1 MDKATIKF
9 LIKNGFT
16 LDEIMEMN
24 PEEEKKEKEEPE
36 QIKIEEPKKE
46 ESNNVDSMLSE
57 LKTELKEL
65 REAVHKQ
72 NRENTFIEPKP
83 AEKVSFEDDV
93 EKLIQEVTK

>member
-1 MDKATIKF
+1 MDKALIKF
-9 LIKNGFT
+9 LIKSGFT

-24 PEEEKKEKEEPE
+24 PEENKEKEEPE
-36 QIKIEEPKKE
+36 QIKTEEPKKE
-46 ESNNVDSMLSE
+46 EDNNVDNMLSE

-83 AEKVSFEDDV
+83 VEKVSFEDDI
-93 EKLIQEVTK
+93 EKLIEEVTK